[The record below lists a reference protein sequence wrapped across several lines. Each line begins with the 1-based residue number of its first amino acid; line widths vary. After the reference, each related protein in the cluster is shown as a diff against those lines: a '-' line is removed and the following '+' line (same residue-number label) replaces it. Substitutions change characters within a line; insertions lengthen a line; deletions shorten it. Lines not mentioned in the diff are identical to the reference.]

1 MLNIIPSLLEN
12 PGHDGSEIHI
22 GNTLPHSIFNH
33 SVNLPRALI
42 VEEAICSLLKLFRDS
57 LRFFMT
63 LKPCLVLLMKLCNEF
78 WLEFWSNILLMIDLP
93 ASFGPSKLSPRDIAD
108 MFLVYN
114 KTHKTMYLDQCASTA
129 WDHRIYWLI
138 LKENTMAWQTWSRVF
153 ALVVHSRLVFPGMS
167 SVKPRLI
174 PY

>member
-22 GNTLPHSIFNH
+22 GNTLQHSIFNH

-78 WLEFWSNILLMIDLP
+78 
-93 ASFGPSKLSPRDIAD
+93 
-108 MFLVYN
+108 
-114 KTHKTMYLDQCASTA
+114 
-129 WDHRIYWLI
+129 
-138 LKENTMAWQTWSRVF
+138 
-153 ALVVHSRLVFPGMS
+153 
-167 SVKPRLI
+167 
-174 PY
+174 